1 MQMLEFIDDQGTP
14 KNLMI
19 RAVRKGKSLEKGEST
34 VEGLDTGKGE
44 SPVKMA
50 LSEKAASTVEGADSD
65 KATSAV
71 EGGGA
76 KKSSCRILQE
86 LGVRQTL
93 EELLTGSISE

>member
-1 MQMLEFIDDQGTP
+1 MQMLEFIDDEGTP

-19 RAVRKGKSLEKGEST
+19 RAVKKGGGAGKCTSAVKG
-34 VEGLDTGKGE
+34 
-44 SPVKMA
+44 
-50 LSEKAASTVEGADSD
+50 AASD
-65 KATSAV
+65 KETSSV